1 MKIGAQLYSVHN
13 HTKTLEDFSETLKKV
28 ADIGYTSV
36 QVSGTCD
43 YEPEWLKEQL
53 KATGLT
59 CDLTHYSFDKVLE
72 NPKKVTE
79 DHKIFG
85 CKYIGLGSM
94 PGIWDNNT
102 PAHWAEFKEKALP
115 AAKVI
120 AENGGYYMYHNHAKE
135 YESVDA
141 RDRLFERRISRFRFG
156 LYVGHPLDSARR
168 RGPGCRI

>member
-1 MKIGAQLYSVHN
+1 MAEVLTAFINGPKATSTDKPMPTKQIVSRLLWSLSLRNDMTVPQRVHN

-85 CKYIGLGSM
+85 CKYSLY
-94 PGIWDNNT
+94 
-102 PAHWAEFKEKALP
+102 LL
-115 AAKVI
+115 
-120 AENGGYYMYHNHAKE
+120 YY
-135 YESVDA
+135 
-141 RDRLFERRISRFRFG
+141 
-156 LYVGHPLDSARR
+156 LYI
-168 RGPGCRI
+168 CTIF